1 MDADME
7 KRISEVVKDIL
18 STVDM
23 EKTTEFKV
31 RTAAAERLG
40 IDLSLPERKLF
51 VRSVVESFLE
61 SKQTEA
67 DDAAQEGG
75 EEEAGQQGDDQEEED
90 AGRSHGEKEYDDD
103 GDLII
108 CRLSNKRRVT
118 LQEFRGKTLV
128 SIREFFEKDGKQFPT
143 SKGISLSTS
152 QWEAFNN
159 LVPAIEDAIKKL
171 ESGED

>member
-1 MDADME
+1 MDEEME
-7 KRISEVVKDIL
+7 KKISEAVLDIL
-18 STVDM
+18 STADM
-23 EKTTEFKV
+23 EKTTEAKV
-31 RTAAAERLG
+31 RAAAAERLG
-40 IDLSLPERKLF
+40 IDLSLPDRKRF

-61 SKQTEA
+61 SKQA
-67 DDAAQEGG
+67 DAEAAQEGG
-75 EEEAGQQGDDQEEED
+75 EEESGQQGDDQEEED
-90 AGRSHGEKEYDDD
+90 AGGGRGEKEYDDD
-103 GDLII
+103 GDLIV

-143 SKGISLSTS
+143 SKGISLSID
-152 QWEAFNN
+152 QWEAFKS